1 MIYRILIFLFCFSVY
16 SKPISITNKR
26 DLDFG
31 TLVQGDP
38 KKVISPKGSEPN
50 NARFLVKGDK
60 NTSYTILLPTEAY
73 IYLGGNGSQKIK
85 VRNFKSRPAAGANG
99 LLNSKG
105 KQTVKV
111 GATLNAIGVNKA
123 PGAYSG
129 SFTIDVIY

>member
-31 TLVQGDP
+31 TLVQGDAQ
-38 KKVISPKGSEPN
+38 KVIPPNTNEPRT
-50 NARFLVKGDK
+50 AQFEVKGDK
-60 NTSYTILLPTEAY
+60 NTSYTILLPSEAY
-73 IYLGGNGSQKIK
+73 IFLGGNGAQSIQI
-85 VRNFKSRPAAGANG
+85 RNFNSIPAAGANG

-105 KQTVKV
+105 KQTINV
-111 GATLNAIGVNKA
+111 GATLNAIEINKT